1 MNNFTV
7 RTISSIVFGAV
18 MVCGLLFH
26 GTVYGA
32 LFLLIMLIAMREF
45 YAMSLSTLYAMEQR
59 LAFLA
64 AAIFFT
70 TTVMTCQGTLA
81 ARWIA
86 LGVLP
91 LMLIPIF
98 LIFRQ
103 NRTEFER
110 VAYLYAGLLYIAT
123 PVCLSPFLV
132 FRDGSFNGFLLLSIF
147 IIIWLCD
154 VGAYCIG
161 TLLGQKPDSRKLAP
175 AISPKKSWWGFWG
188 GVFFGTVAAVVLHF
202 VGWLPFSLGH
212 SVAIG
217 ALVSVGGVCGDLFES
232 LWKRHFGVKDS
243 GNVIPGHGGML
254 DRFDSSFMAIPLALI
269 YLVICGLI

>member
-7 RTISSIVFGAV
+7 RTISSVVFGAV
-18 MVCGLLFH
+18 MVCGLIFH
-26 GTVYGA
+26 GTIYGA
-32 LFLLIMLIAMREF
+32 LFLMIMLIAMREF
-45 YAMSLSTLYAMEQR
+45 YEMSLGALYSIEQR
-59 LAFLA
+59 MAYLS
-64 AAIFFT
+64 AAIFFST
-70 TTVMTCQGTLA
+70 ALMASQGLLA
-81 ARWIA
+81 VRWVA

-91 LMLIPIF
+91 LLLVPIF
-98 LIFRQ
+98 LIFRKQ
-103 NRTEFER
+103 RTEFER
-110 VAYLYAGLLYIAT
+110 VAYLYTGLVYIAT
-123 PVCLSPFLV
+123 PVCLSPFIV

-161 TLLGQKPDSRKLAP
+161 SMLGQKPGAKKLAP
-175 AISPKKSWWGFWG
+175 SISPKKSWWGFWG
-188 GVFFGTVAAVVLHF
+188 GVFLGTVAAVVLHF

-212 SVAIG
+212 SVALG
-217 ALVSVGGVCGDLFES
+217 VLVSVSGVCGDLFES

-254 DRFDSSFMAIPLALI
+254 DRFDSSFMAIPAALI